1 MAIGAIKFYNLS
13 FTSYR
18 MWKAI
23 SITQSE
29 SEGLRMEVGAL
40 KDCVNSGLD
49 LKPRELRMGRKELQG
64 RM

>member
-1 MAIGAIKFYNLS
+1 MAIRTIKFYNLS

-18 MWKAI
+18 IWKAT

-29 SEGLRMEVGAL
+29 SEGLRMEVGVL
-40 KDCVNSGLD
+40 RDYLNSGLD
-49 LKPRELRMGRKELQG
+49 LKPRESRMGRKELQE